1 MKILLFADLHMCPR
15 ASIINKWGTKYPSR
29 LENCI
34 ASVNWLEQLA
44 ESLKC
49 DYIINLGDFF
59 DRPDLTSETITAC
72 NDIKWS
78 KIMHYSLV
86 GNHDASTS
94 SLVFNSVNSFLADR
108 HQIITEPNALFL
120 DDCDIF
126 FLPYIT
132 ECDRK
137 PLDQYFLDCNNRSIN
152 TGKPR
157 VVLSHNDISGIQMG
171 PVVSKTGFAIEEI
184 EANCD
189 LFINGHLHNGQA
201 ISDKVI
207 NLGNL
212 TGKDFGED
220 ASKYTHSVAILDT
233 QTMTL
238 EFIENPHAYNFY
250 KIQIDCE
257 NDFKLLE
264 NLKNQAVV
272 SVKCESSLA
281 EQVKARIS
289 TLDSILESRII
300 LIKKYEETSENVE
313 LDLSVDHLARF
324 IECCKANIDGTAL
337 LDEELSEVCKQASFI
352 KPTYTNLLYNIL

>member
-44 ESLKC
+44 KDQGCE
-49 DYIINLGDFF
+49 YIINLGDFF
-59 DRPDLTSETITAC
+59 DRPDLNSETITAC

-78 KIMHYSLV
+78 DIMHYSLV

-94 SLVFNSVNSFLADR
+94 SLVFNSTNAFLSDR
-108 HQIITEPNALFL
+108 HQIVTEPKVLPL
-120 DDCDIF
+120 DDCFIC
-126 FLPYIT
+126 FLPYIV

-137 PLDQYFLDCNNRSIN
+137 PLKEYFKKLKEAR
-152 TGKPR
+152 P
-157 VVLSHNDISGIQMG
+157 VVILSHNDISGIQLG
-171 PVVSKTGFAIEEI
+171 PVMSKTGFSIEEI
-184 EANCD
+184 ESNCD

-201 ISDKVI
+201 ISKKVI

-220 ASKYTHSVAILDT
+220 ASKHSHTVAILDT
-233 QTMTL
+233 KTL
-238 EFIENPHAYNFY
+238 EIEYIENPHAYNFY
-250 KIQIDCE
+250 KIQIDSE
-257 NDFKLLE
+257 ADLKYLE

-272 SVKCESSLA
+272 SVKCDSSLA
-281 EQVKARIS
+281 DKVKLRIS
-289 TLDSILESRII
+289 ELSNKILESRII
-300 LIKKYEETSENVE
+300 LIKKFEEATETTE

-324 IECCKANIDGTAL
+324 IECCKANIELTTM
-337 LDEELSEVCKQASFI
+337 LDEELSEVCK
-352 KPTYTNLLYNIL
+352 